1 MKPHLS
7 LAATNPPAAPVAE
20 EPGKRLAGLLLE
32 LARCVNPEVAA
43 TLPSRLESDPR
54 LEAMRG
60 VLFEREQAALARLQ
74 RKFDNPQEFAD
85 AVSAV
90 LPAAFALAA
99 RHGDALGPAIAP
111 SFERAAQASI
121 RKDPQTMVD
130 ILYPVMGPAIR
141 KSIAESLD
149 GTLQSLNQSL
159 KHSLSWRGLK
169 WRMEAWRSGASFAD
183 VVLSHTT
190 VFRVEHLFLI
200 HRKTGLL
207 LSHVASDDAT
217 TRDPQLVSGMLSAIQ
232 DFVRDSFDESA
243 EGGAS
248 STSGRSIDSLRL
260 GDLLLWCEEGPE
272 AFLTAVIL
280 GSPPPALRTRM
291 AETLA
296 AVHDEWRTP
305 LGEFEGETE
314 PFDGVAQRLHACLL
328 SQAPDERKRR
338 VSPFLWAVPLALLL
352 ALGWWIGQRL
362 VEGQRVDA
370 YIAALREEPGIVVM
384 GAERQDGK
392 WLVSGLRD
400 PLAMQPDELLG
411 KAELAPERIAGRWEA
426 YQALHP
432 AIVLKRL
439 RATLN
444 PPPTVSLTLRGD
456 GIRGD
461 GSAPQHWIDKAKA
474 FAQAMP
480 AGAPKVDLAELKDVQ
495 DPEYIRLRDAI
506 ETYVIP
512 FEHNA
517 PRPAADQAGTLD
529 AVAAQ
534 VRELVRV
541 ARGLGFSVRVSIV
554 GHADATGKDASN
566 LALSLG
572 RAEVVRSMLRARGVD
587 PSLLAVR
594 GAGPLEPLK
603 AGVGA
608 DEQSMNRRVSFA
620 VNTSD

>member
-1 MKPHLS
+1 LS
-7 LAATNPPAAPVAE
+7 LAATNAAPAAE

-32 LARCVNPEVAA
+32 LARCVDPTVAA
-43 TLPSRLESDPR
+43 TLPSRLEADPR

-60 VLFEREQAALARLQ
+60 VLFEREQAALTRLQ
-74 RKFDNPQEFAD
+74 RKFDDPHEFAA

-99 RHGDALGPAIAP
+99 QHGDTLGPAIAP

-141 KSIAESLD
+141 KSIAEALE

-169 WRMEAWRSGASFAD
+169 WRMEAWRSGAPFSD

-200 HRKTGLL
+200 HRNTSLL
-207 LSHVASDDAT
+207 LSHVASEDAT
-217 TRDPQLVSGMLSAIQ
+217 TRDPQVVSAMLSAIQ

-243 EGGAS
+243 EGGL
-248 STSGRSIDSLRL
+248 SGRSIDSLRL
-260 GDLLLWCEEGPE
+260 GDLLLWCEEGPS
-272 AFLTAVIL
+272 AVLTAVIH
-280 GSPPPALRTRM
+280 GSPPAALRTRM

-296 AVHDEWRTP
+296 AIHDESRTA
-305 LGEFEGETE
+305 LDAFEGETA
-314 PFDGVAQRLHACLL
+314 PFDNAEQRLRSCLL
-328 SQAPDERKRR
+328 SQASSDERRR
-338 VSPFLWAVPLALLL
+338 VSPLMWAVPLALLL
-352 ALGWWIGQRL
+352 ALGWWIGQRV

-370 YIAALREEPGIVVM
+370 YVAALREEPGIVVM

-400 PLAMQPDELLG
+400 PLAMQPEALLA
-411 KAELAPERIAGRWEA
+411 KTDLPPERIAERWEA

-444 PPPTVSLTLRGD
+444 PPPTVSLTLQGG

-461 GSAPQHWIDKAKA
+461 GSAPPHWIDKAKA
-474 FAQAMP
+474 FVQALP
-480 AGAPKVDLAELKDVQ
+480 AGAPKVDLADLKDVQ
-495 DPEYIRLRDAI
+495 DPDYIRLRDAI
-506 ETYVIP
+506 EAHVIP

-517 PRPAADQAGTLD
+517 PRPAADQSGTLD
-529 AVAAQ
+529 TVAAQ
-534 VRELVRV
+534 VRELVRE
-541 ARGLGFSVRVSIV
+541 ARSLGFSVRVTIV
-554 GHADATGKDASN
+554 GHADASGKDASN

-587 PSLLAVR
+587 PALLAVR

-603 AGVGA
+603 SSASATASANANA
-608 DEQSMNRRVSFA
+608 DELSLNRRVSFA
-620 VNTSD
+620 VSTSD